1 MNFGVSSSTY
11 TPNPEAMAAYR
22 RSLSMAENVSS
33 QPFKPYEGQ
42 MVAGFS
48 PDQMRAFQ
56 ATREMQNMAAPYYAA
71 GTAALGQ
78 ALDYSDPRNFNA
90 RTLQQYQ
97 NPYQQQ
103 VVDATMANLAQLN
116 AQQEQQ
122 GRTAAAQRG
131 TFGGSGEFQG
141 RAEIARQQALANAQT
156 LAGLQQSG
164 YQQAVGQY
172 NQQQQQAIQTAQN
185 AAYGLGQI
193 GSGAQNA
200 AMQSIQALLG
210 TGGAQQQMA
219 QQQLTGAYQQW
230 LQAQAYPYQQA
241 AFYSGIASGI
251 APNMGGTTNTTSF
264 GMGNQ
269 QQQQPSG
276 GGGGAGMGMS
286 VLSMLPSLFGMSDE
300 DDKTDIK
307 YLGKDESGEKLYAYR
322 YKGDPKSYPK
332 VVGPMAQDIEERDP
346 DRVSEVGGH
355 KIVEGLG
362 RLAPS
367 EREHFADGGAGTGAA
382 GLGALGAQA
391 GGTGAQAQQSIYDAP
406 QAPSTGVPPAQ
417 AAGASSS
424 MDPNVASFIQGVFDP
439 QTADRMARA
448 KWVNQPVEAD
458 QDGGDNYPYN
468 PLPGFPRADGGRAE
482 YAGGGGMGIG
492 SFFDIIKQTGPAGPF
507 AMAPDNVAGAAQE
520 IGIGKII
527 PQAQDKA
534 KGITGEAAASG
545 LKSVMK
551 DAPSGGGGGGGG
563 GGGAPKMPSMKPHK
577 SGETPA
583 QPSQDAATQTPQDA
597 GAAHTPVDSG
607 AAHTPVDSGAAHTP
621 VEPGVAA
628 AAPMTEIAPAPVDVA
643 PPPMDFAAAAPPLP
657 EIPLLGMFGGMRDG
671 GRVHKDGGGAAAG
684 GGGMGTL
691 AAPADAALGPDG
703 GFGALGVPGTGIGDI
718 VLGGAPSISDSLGF
732 GNIAKTQNPLT
743 GEAFLKQ
750 MDVNRF
756 KNSAGP
762 QLSPVEQ
769 GMPEMPKPEFYQQ
782 PRTDLPGK
790 LMTETYGEQN
800 YNPVFDFMAMAGMG
814 GKGGAG
820 KMGAMGLAGSMQQQQ
835 AAAEARGKQAELK
848 AQRESM
854 LKDPA
859 NFPVQGYFSKIG
871 DNRLNEATGLYNM
884 DYTGAYRGY
893 PFKDGGRVPLAKGG
907 GPTSEM
913 IETFSEIEKRHNLPA
928 GYLVKMAEIESRFG
942 HAPDRPKS
950 QYKGMFQMGRQE
962 RAATGVKDP
971 SDWRQSAEGAAK
983 LSESNAKIL
992 EKALGRAP
1000 TGREL
1005 YLAHQQGASGAS
1017 ALLRHPELPADQA
1030 LRLARV
1036 PDATHHVTANPY
1048 PGMGRGMP
1056 TAGQFSQGWES
1067 RFDRAAPG
1075 VTQYASAPSSAGVVA
1090 QDQPT
1095 RRLPMMA
1102 PEGTKWSEKSEL
1114 IDTKSGSPIK
1124 DIAKWKPEAA
1134 PAAARPLP
1142 AGSVLN
1148 RINPADPSG
1157 PLLGT
1162 PAPGVQ
1168 PPAMPT
1174 PQRVAEAAPPTP
1186 APRRGF
1192 SLSDLNPISSAQAS
1206 EAAPQHQH
1214 EGFGSVAERMRGLSG
1229 TYGPGITEQQ
1239 STLTDFGNMN
1249 PDRAMLADTPYAQT
1263 MVGAPLTPY
1272 SEQPEPAAPPPV
1284 AEATPEAAAP
1294 AEASGQKYWGDWRDV
1309 EPFKSDPIGGFID
1322 TLTGETPH
1330 AAHPGTLESAA
1341 PFDLGAVASDTG
1353 GGGGG
1358 FDLGSI
1364 LPEFARGGVARKG
1377 YAAAGSV
1384 PDDMDP
1390 LSLLGEGLGSLGEG
1404 VSHAIGSVG
1413 EGLGSLFQGSPSAS
1427 EPVASASAPQGGG
1440 GRGLTWSPFQSGLLA
1455 AGLATMASQNPNT
1468 LGAIGEGGLRG
1479 LQVYEA
1485 AAETERER
1493 EQLENQKRV
1502 ERQQELDF
1510 QRQMAGRPKAEE
1522 ISEEEISTPK
1532 GSAEEVTVRTPRA
1545 AETETVSTRAPAPA
1559 SARAGVLEPET
1570 IDIEADP
1577 TIRRLSEEYS
1587 RIASIPAP
1595 KNLLPV
1601 KNAQISN
1608 LKFQIEERRRQLESS
1623 VKARKAQL
1631 AAEQNTPEA
1640 KARAKQIETEQE
1652 ALSKESI
1659 AMEQAAR
1666 QADQRISTL
1675 NRMKDAVQSGKFST
1689 GLGAETKLAAQKA
1702 IQSVSPSLVDE
1713 DAIALAEQFEKDALQ
1728 AVTDA
1733 TGGKLGA
1740 GVSDS
1745 DVRFLTRQ
1753 QAGLGTSKAGNIR
1766 TLDAAIKV
1774 EQRKKDIAEFQR
1786 KYRDE
1791 HGGILDQGFY
1801 RALSEWAEKNPMF
1814 PTKETKGGEKSS
1826 GRTVTRRGKTK
1837 DGKSVV
1843 QYSDGTIEYAQ

>member
-1 MNFGVSSSTY
+1 
-11 TPNPEAMAAYR
+11 
-22 RSLSMAENVSS
+22 
-33 QPFKPYEGQ
+33 
-42 MVAGFS
+42 
-48 PDQMRAFQ
+48 
-56 ATREMQNMAAPYYAA
+56 
-71 GTAALGQ
+71 
-78 ALDYSDPRNFNA
+78 
-90 RTLQQYQ
+90 
-97 NPYQQQ
+97 
-103 VVDATMANLAQLN
+103 
-116 AQQEQQ
+116 
-122 GRTAAAQRG
+122 
-131 TFGGSGEFQG
+131 
-141 RAEIARQQALANAQT
+141 
-156 LAGLQQSG
+156 
-164 YQQAVGQY
+164 
-172 NQQQQQAIQTAQN
+172 
-185 AAYGLGQI
+185 
-193 GSGAQNA
+193 
-200 AMQSIQALLG
+200 
-210 TGGAQQQMA
+210 
-219 QQQLTGAYQQW
+219 
-230 LQAQAYPYQQA
+230 
-241 AFYSGIASGI
+241 
-251 APNMGGTTNTTSF
+251 
-264 GMGNQ
+264 
-269 QQQQPSG
+269 
-276 GGGGAGMGMS
+276 
-286 VLSMLPSLFGMSDE
+286 
-300 DDKTDIK
+300 
-307 YLGKDESGEKLYAYR
+307 
-322 YKGDPKSYPK
+322 
-332 VVGPMAQDIEERDP
+332 
-346 DRVSEVGGH
+346 
-355 KIVEGLG
+355 
-362 RLAPS
+362 
-367 EREHFADGGAGTGAA
+367 
-382 GLGALGAQA
+382 
-391 GGTGAQAQQSIYDAP
+391 
-406 QAPSTGVPPAQ
+406 
-417 AAGASSS
+417 
-424 MDPNVASFIQGVFDP
+424 MDF
-439 QTADRMARA
+439 
-448 KWVNQPVEAD
+448 
-458 QDGGDNYPYN
+458 
-468 PLPGFPRADGGRAE
+468 
-482 YAGGGGMGIG
+482 
-492 SFFDIIKQTGPAGPF
+492 
-507 AMAPDNVAGAAQE
+507 AGAA
-520 IGIGKII
+520 
-527 PQAQDKA
+527 A
-534 KGITGEAAASG
+534 
-545 LKSVMK
+545 
-551 DAPSGGGGGGGG
+551 
-563 GGGAPKMPSMKPHK
+563 
-577 SGETPA
+577 
-583 QPSQDAATQTPQDA
+583 
-597 GAAHTPVDSG
+597 
-607 AAHTPVDSGAAHTP
+607 
-621 VEPGVAA
+621 
-628 AAPMTEIAPAPVDVA
+628 
-643 PPPMDFAAAAPPLP
+643 PLP
-657 EIPLLGMFGGMRDG
+657 EIPLLKLFNEG
-671 GRVHKDGGGAAAG
+671 GRVHKDGGGAAA

-769 GMPEMPKPEFYQQ
+769 GMPEMPKPEFYQK
-782 PRTDLPGK
+782 PRTDLPGE
-790 LMTETYGEQN
+790 LMSKTYGNQN

-820 KMGAMGLAGSMQQQQ
+820 KMGAMGLAGSIQQQQ
-835 AAAEARGKQAELK
+835 AAGEARGKQAELQ
-848 AQRESM
+848 AQRKAM
-854 LKDPA
+854 LEDPA

-871 DNRLNEATGLYNM
+871 DNRLNEATGLYNL

-893 PFKDGGRVPLAKGG
+893 PFKDGGRVAKADGG
-907 GPTSEM
+907 SLMDRIAAGIAT
-913 IETFSEIEKRHNLPA
+913 IETGGQRDPYGNRGARSKHGDYPYGKYQIMGKNIPSWGKEAGFPNLTIDQFRKNPAIQEAVARHQ
-928 GYLVKMAEIESRFG
+928 F
-942 HAPDRPKS
+942 
-950 QYKGMFQMGRQE
+950 
-962 RAATGVKDP
+962 
-971 SDWRQSAEGAAK
+971 
-983 LSESNAKIL
+983 AKIL
-992 EKALGRAP
+992 QKSGGNPMAVAGEWLGGPGWRANKQKDVLGTSVPEYQRRFAKALGSPNLVAAQPR
-1000 TGREL
+1000 
-1005 YLAHQQGASGAS
+1005 
-1017 ALLRHPELPADQA
+1017 PEP
-1030 LRLARV
+1030 
-1036 PDATHHVTANPY
+1036 
-1048 PGMGRGMP
+1048 
-1056 TAGQFSQGWES
+1056 
-1067 RFDRAAPG
+1067 
-1075 VTQYASAPSSAGVVA
+1075 VVA
-1090 QDQPT
+1090 TDRPVS
-1095 RRLPMMA
+1095 RLPMKA
-1102 PEGTKWSEKSEL
+1102 PEGTQWSPKGEL
-1114 IDTKSGSPIK
+1114 LDVKTGAPIR
-1124 DIAKWKPEAA
+1124 DITAWKPGVGAVETPAKSTSTSVAGFAPHIMSDREVTEAVGRGEKINYDASGRAIRDGAPAPKMSAADAQWENRPRYDYSKPSAERA
-1134 PAAARPLP
+1134 PAAPIP

-1192 SLSDLNPISSAQAS
+1192 ALSDLNPISSAQAS

-1249 PDRAMLADTPYAQT
+1249 PNRAMLADTPYAQT

-1284 AEATPEAAAP
+1284 AEAEPAPKAAAP

-1330 AAHPGTLESAA
+1330 ASHPGTLESAA

-1522 ISEEEISTPK
+1522 MPSSEVSEEGISTPR
-1532 GSAEEVTVRTPRA
+1532 GSAEEITVRTPRA
-1545 AETETVSTRAPAPA
+1545 TETEKETVSTRAPTPA

-1595 KNLLPV
+1595 KNLFPV

-1702 IQSVSPSLVDE
+1702 IQSVFPSLVDE

-1826 GRTVTRRGKTK
+1826 ERTVTRRGKTK